1 MNLVNDLAH
10 HKSNHTSVVR
20 GPHWYLRY
28 HVFKSCSRLKF
39 VFCGMLVT
47 CWTFHLHYSLLL
59 TKFQFIFMLKPYH
72 TFLFRS
78 RTVATF
84 VSAHTFCASRKA
96 CFKRHARAGVGI
108 DAIDYT
114 TKYTAK
120 MKAKSA
126 VATILLLKTYQ
137 KWFLWCHL
145 PCSFVIC
152 IRIFAFL
159 YVKASSKEICE
170 EISCPSFFRKC
181 WCQHFCWD
189 SRLIISKKCV
199 ATPIFLCGFQ

>member
-1 MNLVNDLAH
+1 
-10 HKSNHTSVVR
+10 
-20 GPHWYLRY
+20 
-28 HVFKSCSRLKF
+28 
-39 VFCGMLVT
+39 
-47 CWTFHLHYSLLL
+47 
-59 TKFQFIFMLKPYH
+59 
-72 TFLFRS
+72 
-78 RTVATF
+78 VATF

-159 YVKASSKEICE
+159 YVKASSVKKYPVLPFSENADVSIFVEI
-170 EISCPSFFRKC
+170 
-181 WCQHFCWD
+181 Q
-189 SRLIISKKCV
+189 
-199 ATPIFLCGFQ
+199 G